1 MSKLYRSA
9 ELLVALALAFSISG
23 CATNMIR
30 IERAGTMTDAAR
42 AATDA
47 TRVLMAD
54 VQSENRKALID
65 LVAADPNCRLPA
77 PLIAQ
82 GETNKKET
90 ICRQGSRQDN
100 DFQLT
105 RLTRQDFGPSLAVID
120 GLVAYFDA
128 VDAIVTREPTN
139 LAGKLIGAQA
149 TLDAVAANLGSITG
163 QEDAALPTLADDQKD
178 VVEDTLS
185 LLSEIIDESARVD
198 DLREIEIQL
207 DQAAFAKDIDR
218 LSRINQ
224 RWLLVMDV
232 QIDNRLTLI
241 ESRLPR
247 IPAEQFDQRHRFA
260 VQQMALIERQEALP
274 ELAIALSKTV
284 AMLRETHR
292 DYHGLLLGD
301 RSSLTLEEK
310 RVAAAVTR
318 TRLRRTLGHLA
329 AIVRVF

>member
-1 MSKLYRSA
+1 MSKLSRT
-9 ELLVALALAFSISG
+9 VGFSIALTLAITLSG
-23 CATNMIR
+23 CATDVIR

-42 AATDA
+42 SATDA

-65 LVAADPNCRLPA
+65 LVAVDPNCRLPT

-82 GETNKKET
+82 GETGNNET
-90 ICRQGSRQDN
+90 ICRKGSRQEN
-100 DFQLT
+100 DFQLP

-120 GLVAYFDA
+120 GLVTYFDA
-128 VDAIVTREPTN
+128 VDAIVTREPTD
-139 LAGKLIGAQA
+139 LAGKLLGAQA
-149 TLDAVAANLGSITG
+149 TLDAVAANLGSIAG
-163 QEDAALPTLADDQKD
+163 QEDVKLPALTDDQKGA
-178 VVEDTLS
+178 VEDTLS
-185 LLSEIIDESARVD
+185 LLNEIIDESARVD
-198 DLREIEIQL
+198 DLRDVEIQL

-247 IPAEQFDQRHRFA
+247 IPAQQFDQRHRFA
-260 VQQMALIERQEALP
+260 AQQMTLIERQEALP

-284 AMLRETHR
+284 GTLRETHR
-292 DYHGLLLGD
+292 DYQGLLFGD
-301 RSSLTLEEK
+301 DRLLTLDEK
-310 RVAAAVTR
+310 RKAAAITR
-318 TRLRRTLGHLA
+318 TRLRRALGHLA
-329 AIVRVF
+329 AIARVF